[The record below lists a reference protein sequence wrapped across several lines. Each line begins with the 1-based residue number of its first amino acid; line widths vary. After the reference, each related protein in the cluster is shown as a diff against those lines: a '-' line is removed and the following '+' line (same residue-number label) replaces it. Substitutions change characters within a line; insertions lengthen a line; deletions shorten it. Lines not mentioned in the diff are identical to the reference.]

1 MKSIS
6 RNNPFLI
13 FSPLNSIGMD
23 IFLVFFKQLL
33 SFRWVVFWHNILHL
47 AVSTITLQVY
57 LVKLNNLYQLR
68 SNENC
73 RLSLGEHISLTELGR
88 IWIWVLSE
96 AVPTLISV
104 KTELKTRLL
113 NRFNVKLHQLRKP
126 KTHLFNK
133 SAKCLVC
140 KSRAKRSNSVF
151 SRFGQMTDYPKPIS
165 IIENSM
171 VSKLDG
177 AN

>member
-1 MKSIS
+1 MI
-6 RNNPFLI
+6 L
-13 FSPLNSIGMD
+13 SPLNSIGMN
-23 IFLVFFKQLL
+23 IFLIFFKQLL
-33 SFRWVVFWHNILHL
+33 SLCWVVFWYNILHL
-47 AVSTITLQVY
+47 AVSTKTLKVF
-57 LVKLNNLYQLR
+57 LVKLTNFC
-68 SNENC
+68 C
-73 RLSLGEHISLTELGR
+73 RMKSLGEHISLTELGR

-140 KSRAKRSNSVF
+140 KSRAKRPNSVF
-151 SRFGQMTDYPKPIS
+151 IISAKWPTTSKPIS
-165 IIENSM
+165 IIENSLVSIHDWWTM
-171 VSKLDG
+171 IHSLWISKL
-177 AN
+177 NSNK